1 MAVTRAEVI
10 DFLSNLTI
18 LEMSDLVKELEAQWG
33 VSAAA
38 AVAVAAGS
46 GDSSSAASEE
56 KTEFDVVLTDG
67 GQEKIKVI
75 KVVKDVTGL
84 GLKEAKALVD
94 GAPQVVKQALPKDQA
109 EDLVQKLIAAGAVAE
124 MK

>member
-18 LEMSDLVKELEAQWG
+18 LEMSDLVKELETQWG

-38 AVAVAAGS
+38 AVAVATGGGES
-46 GDSSSAASEE
+46 TAAVEE

>member
-38 AVAVAAGS
+38 AVAVAAGGGES
-46 GDSSSAASEE
+46 TAAVEE

>member
-38 AVAVAAGS
+38 AVAAATTGGEAVAAV
-46 GDSSSAASEE
+46 EE
-56 KTEFDVVLTDG
+56 KTEFDVILTDA

-75 KVVKDVTGL
+75 KVIKDVTGL
-84 GLKEAKALVD
+84 GLKEAKAVTD
-94 GAPQVVKQALPKDQA
+94 TVPQTVKQALPKDQA